1 MSRRPRAILADDE
14 RLMRDQ
20 LRARLQEAW
29 PELDLVGEARNG
41 EEALSMVADLRPD
54 LAFLDIRMPG
64 QTGLEVARTIA
75 GCCHIVFVTAYEAHA
90 IEAFE
95 QGAIDYL
102 LKPVDNARLAVTVAR
117 LKARLAAAG
126 SEVGEGNPEHGN
138 SALERIET
146 LLAKLDSPTR
156 SSSPYLRWIQ
166 AGVGSQVFLFPVEQ
180 VLYLQAQDK
189 YTVIVTP
196 TGDSLVRKPI
206 REFAEALD
214 PEVFWQIHRSTI
226 VNSRAIA
233 AFKRDGEHAEV
244 TLRGRNE
251 KLEVSRSFAGRF
263 RQM

>member
-1 MSRRPRAILADDE
+1 MPHRPRAILADDE
-14 RLMRDQ
+14 RLMREQ

-41 EEALSMVADLRPD
+41 DEALAMVASLRPD

-75 GCCHIVFVTAYEAHA
+75 ACCHIVFVTAYEAHA

-102 LKPVDNARLAVTVAR
+102 LKPVDNARLALTVSR
-117 LKARLAAAG
+117 LKQRLAAR
-126 SEVGEGNPEHGN
+126 EGNGER
-138 SALERIET
+138 ALERIET
-146 LLAKLDSPTR
+146 MLSRLAGDDPQR
-156 SSSPYLRWIQ
+156 PAAPYLRWIQ
-166 AGVGSQVFLFPVEQ
+166 AGVGSQIFLVPVEE
-180 VLYLQAQDK
+180 VIYIQAQDK
-189 YTVIVTP
+189 YTVIVT
-196 TGDSLVRKPI
+196 GAGESLVRKPI

-214 PEVFWQIHRSTI
+214 PGVFWQIHRSTI
-226 VNSRAIA
+226 VNSRAVA
-233 AFKRDGEHAEV
+233 AFKRDGERAEV
-244 TLRGRNE
+244 TLRGRDE

>member
-1 MSRRPRAILADDE
+1 MSLAPRAILADDE

-20 LRARLQEAW
+20 LRARLKEAW
-29 PELDLVGEARNG
+29 PELELVGEARNG
-41 EEALSMVADLRPD
+41 EEALSLVASQRPD

-117 LKARLAAAG
+117 LKERLA
-126 SEVGEGNPEHGN
+126 VGRNEESGEQ
-138 SALERIET
+138 ALQRIES
-146 LLAKLDSPTR
+146 LLAKISGDAMRRPGA
-156 SSSPYLRWIQ
+156 PYLRWIQ
-166 AGVGSQVFLFPVEQ
+166 AGVGSQVFLFPVEE

-189 YTVIVTP
+189 YTVIVTAS
-196 TGDSLVRKPI
+196 GESLVRKPI
-206 REFAEALD
+206 REFVEALD
-214 PEVFWQIHRSTI
+214 PEAFWQIHRSTI
-226 VNSRAIA
+226 VNSRVIA
-233 AFKRDGEHAEV
+233 AFRRDGEHAEV
-244 TLRGRNE
+244 TLRGRSE

-263 RQM
+263 HQM

>member
-1 MSRRPRAILADDE
+1 MHPRAILADDE

-20 LRARLQEAW
+20 LRARLKEAW

-41 EEALSMVADLRPD
+41 EEALAMVAKLRPD

-102 LKPVDNARLAVTVAR
+102 LKPVDTARLAVTVAR
-117 LKARLAAAG
+117 LKQRLAAG
-126 SEVGEGNPEHGN
+126 DDNNGEH
-138 SALERIET
+138 ALQRIET
-146 LLAKLDSPTR
+146 LLAKLSGDTPQR
-156 SSSPYLRWIQ
+156 PAAPYLRWIQ
-166 AGVGSQVFLFPVEQ
+166 AGIGSQVFLFPVEE

-189 YTVIVTP
+189 YTVVVTAA
-196 TGDSLVRKPI
+196 GESLVRKPI

-214 PEVFWQIHRSTI
+214 PELFWQIHRSTI
-226 VNSRAIA
+226 VNSHAIA

-244 TLRGRNE
+244 TLRGRKE
-251 KLEVSRSFAGRF
+251 KLEVSRSYTGRF

>member
-1 MSRRPRAILADDE
+1 MSRPRAILADDE

-29 PELDLVGEARNG
+29 PELDLVGEARDG
-41 EEALSMVADLRPD
+41 DEALAMVAKLRPD

-90 IEAFE
+90 VEAFE
-95 QGAIDYL
+95 QGALDYL
-102 LKPVDNARLAVTVAR
+102 LKPVDNARLALTVAR
-117 LKARLAAAG
+117 LKQRLAAG
-126 SEVGEGNPEHGN
+126 RSEDNGAR
-138 SALERIET
+138 ALERIESI
-146 LLAKLDSPTR
+146 LAKLSGDSTPR
-156 SSSPYLRWIQ
+156 QVAPYLRWIQ
-166 AGVGSQVFLFPVEQ
+166 AGVGSQVFLFPVEE

-189 YTVIVTP
+189 YTVIVTAA
-196 TGDSLVRKPI
+196 GESLVRKPI

-214 PEVFWQIHRSTI
+214 PELFWQIHRSTI

-244 TLRGRNE
+244 TLRGRDE

>member
-1 MSRRPRAILADDE
+1 MSQAPRAILADDE

-20 LRARLQEAW
+20 LRARLKEAW
-29 PELDLVGEARNG
+29 PELELVGEARNG
-41 EEALSMVADLRPD
+41 EEALSLVASQRPD

-102 LKPVDNARLAVTVAR
+102 LKPVDNARLAVTVER
-117 LKARLAAAG
+117 LKQRLSAG
-126 SEVGEGNPEHGN
+126 ESEENGER
-138 SALERIET
+138 AWQRIET
-146 LLAKLDSPTR
+146 LLANISGEATKRPAAA
-156 SSSPYLRWIQ
+156 YLRWIQ
-166 AGVGSQVFLFPVEQ
+166 AGVGSQVFLYPVDE
-180 VLYLQAQDK
+180 VLYIQAQDK
-189 YTVIVTP
+189 YTVIVTAS
-196 TGDSLVRKPI
+196 GESLVRKPI

-226 VNSRAIA
+226 VNSRVIA
-233 AFKRDGEHAEV
+233 AFRRDGEHAEV
-244 TLRGRNE
+244 ALKGRSE

-263 RQM
+263 HQM

>member
-14 RLMRDQ
+14 RLMREQ

-29 PELDLVGEARNG
+29 PELELIGEARNG
-41 EEALSMVADLRPD
+41 EEALTMVAKLRPD

-102 LKPVDNARLAVTVAR
+102 LKPVDNARLAITVAR
-117 LKARLAAAG
+117 LKERLAAG
-126 SEVGEGNPEHGN
+126 RNDENSER
-138 SALERIET
+138 ALERIEP
-146 LLAKLDSPTR
+146 LLASLSGDSPPR
-156 SSSPYLRWIQ
+156 PAARYLRWIQ
-166 AGVGSQVFLFPVEQ
+166 AGVGNQVFLFPVEE
-180 VLYLQAQDK
+180 VLYIQAQDK
-189 YTVIVTP
+189 YTVILTAA
-196 TGDSLVRKPI
+196 GESLVRKPI
-206 REFAEALD
+206 REFAGTLD

-226 VNSRAIA
+226 VTSRAIG

-251 KLEVSRSFAGRF
+251 KLEVSRGFAGRF

>member
-1 MSRRPRAILADDE
+1 MSQRPRAILADDE
-14 RLMRDQ
+14 RLMREQ

-41 EEALSMVADLRPD
+41 EEALAMVAKLRPD

-117 LKARLAAAG
+117 LKERLAAG
-126 SEVGEGNPEHGN
+126 RNEENGEG
-138 SALERIET
+138 ALERIET
-146 LLAKLDSPTR
+146 MLSKL
-156 SSSPYLRWIQ
+156 SSDRPQGSAAPYLRWIQ
-166 AGVGSQVFLFPVEQ
+166 AGVGSQVFLFPVEE
-180 VLYLQAQDK
+180 VLYIQAQDK
-189 YTVIVTP
+189 YTVVVTAA
-196 TGDSLVRKPI
+196 GESLVRKPI
-206 REFAEALD
+206 REFAETLD

-226 VNSRAIA
+226 VNRRTIT
-233 AFKRDGEHAEV
+233 AFRRDGEHAEV

>member
-20 LRARLQEAW
+20 LRARLKEAW
-29 PELDLVGEARNG
+29 PELELVGEARNG
-41 EEALSMVADLRPD
+41 EEALSLVASQRPD

-102 LKPVDNARLAVTVAR
+102 LKPVDNERLALTVER
-117 LKARLAAAG
+117 LQQRLRAG
-126 SEVGEGNPEHGN
+126 QNEDIGDR
-138 SALERIET
+138 ALQRIEN
-146 LLAKLDSPTR
+146 LLAKISGGTAQPRAT
-156 SSSPYLRWIQ
+156 PYLRWIQ
-166 AGVGSQVFLFPVEQ
+166 AGVGNQVFLFPVEE
-180 VLYLQAQDK
+180 VLYIQAQDK
-189 YTVIVTP
+189 YTVIVTASNE
-196 TGDSLVRKPI
+196 SLVRKPI
-206 REFAEALD
+206 REFAETLN

-226 VNSRAIA
+226 VYSHAIA

-244 TLRGRNE
+244 TLRGRKE

-263 RQM
+263 HQM

>member
-1 MSRRPRAILADDE
+1 MHPRAILADDE

-20 LRARLQEAW
+20 LRARLKEAW

-41 EEALSMVADLRPD
+41 EEALAMVAKLRPD

-102 LKPVDNARLAVTVAR
+102 LKPVDTARLAVTVAR
-117 LKARLAAAG
+117 LKQRLAAG
-126 SEVGEGNPEHGN
+126 DDNNGEH
-138 SALERIET
+138 ALQRIET
-146 LLAKLDSPTR
+146 LLAKLSGDTPQR
-156 SSSPYLRWIQ
+156 PAAPYLRWIQ
-166 AGVGSQVFLFPVEQ
+166 AGSGSQVFLFPVEE

-189 YTVIVTP
+189 YTVVVTAA
-196 TGDSLVRKPI
+196 GESLVRKPI

-214 PEVFWQIHRSTI
+214 PELFWQIHRSTI
-226 VNSRAIA
+226 VNSHAIA

-244 TLRGRNE
+244 TLRGRKE
-251 KLEVSRSFAGRF
+251 KLEVSRSYTGRF

>member
-1 MSRRPRAILADDE
+1 MSRPRAILADDE

-20 LRARLQEAW
+20 LRARLEEAW
-29 PELDLVGEARNG
+29 PELDLVGEARDG
-41 EEALSMVADLRPD
+41 DEALAMVAKLRPD

-90 IEAFE
+90 VEAFE
-95 QGAIDYL
+95 QGALDYL
-102 LKPVDNARLAVTVAR
+102 LKPVDNARLALTVAR
-117 LKARLAAAG
+117 LKQRLAAG
-126 SEVGEGNPEHGN
+126 RSEDNGER
-138 SALERIET
+138 ALERIESI
-146 LLAKLDSPTR
+146 LAKLSGDSPPRKTA
-156 SSSPYLRWIQ
+156 PYLRWIQ
-166 AGVGSQVFLFPVEQ
+166 AGVGSQVFLFPVEE

-189 YTVIVTP
+189 YTVIVTAA
-196 TGDSLVRKPI
+196 GESLVRKPI

-214 PEVFWQIHRSTI
+214 PELFWQIHRSTI

-244 TLRGRNE
+244 TLRGRSE

>member
-1 MSRRPRAILADDE
+1 MSRPRAILADDE

-20 LRARLQEAW
+20 LRARLEQAW
-29 PELDLVGEARNG
+29 PELDLVGEARDG
-41 EEALSMVADLRPD
+41 DEALAMVAKLRPD

-90 IEAFE
+90 VEAFE
-95 QGAIDYL
+95 QGALDYL
-102 LKPVDNARLAVTVAR
+102 LKPVDNTRLALTVAR
-117 LKARLAAAG
+117 LQQRLAAG
-126 SEVGEGNPEHGN
+126 RSEDNGAR
-138 SALERIET
+138 ALERIESI
-146 LLAKLDSPTR
+146 LAKLSGDSLPR
-156 SSSPYLRWIQ
+156 KAAPYLRWIQ
-166 AGVGSQVFLFPVEQ
+166 AGVGSQVFLFPVEE

-189 YTVIVTP
+189 YTVIVTAA
-196 TGDSLVRKPI
+196 GESLVRKPI

-214 PEVFWQIHRSTI
+214 PELFWQIHRSTI
-226 VNSRAIA
+226 VNSRAVA

>member
-1 MSRRPRAILADDE
+1 MSQRPRAILADDE

-29 PELDLVGEARNG
+29 PELELVGEARNG
-41 EEALSMVADLRPD
+41 EEALAMVASLRPD

-102 LKPVDNARLAVTVAR
+102 LKPVDNARLAVTVER
-117 LKARLAAAG
+117 LRKRLAASDKELG
-126 SEVGEGNPEHGN
+126 GEQ
-138 SALERIET
+138 SLERIET
-146 LLAKLDSPTR
+146 LLEKLAGATPSRPA
-156 SSSPYLRWIQ
+156 SPYLRWIQ
-166 AGVGSQVFLFPVEQ
+166 AGVGSQVFLYPVEE
-180 VLYLQAQDK
+180 VIYLQAQDK
-189 YTVIVTP
+189 YTVIVTAA
-196 TGDSLVRKPI
+196 DESLVRKPI

-214 PEVFWQIHRSTI
+214 PEFFWQIHRSTI

-233 AFKRDGEHAEV
+233 AFRRDGDHAEV

-251 KLEVSRSFAGRF
+251 KLEVSRSFSGRF

>member
-1 MSRRPRAILADDE
+1 MSILPRPRAILADDE

-20 LRARLQEAW
+20 LRVRLEEAW

-41 EEALSMVADLRPD
+41 EEALTMVAKLRPD

-75 GCCHIVFVTAYEAHA
+75 GCCHFVFVTAYEAHA

-117 LKARLAAAG
+117 LKQRLAAG
-126 SEVGEGNPEHGN
+126 DDHNGEH
-138 SALERIET
+138 ALQRIET
-146 LLAKLDSPTR
+146 LLAKLSGDTPQR
-156 SSSPYLRWIQ
+156 PVAPYLRWIQ
-166 AGVGSQVFLFPVEQ
+166 AGVGSQVFLFPVEE
-180 VLYLQAQDK
+180 VLYIQAQDK
-189 YTVIVTP
+189 YTVIVTA
-196 TGDSLVRKPI
+196 TGESLVRKPI

-214 PEVFWQIHRSTI
+214 PEIFWQIHRSTI
-226 VNSRAIA
+226 VNSSAIA

-244 TLRGRNE
+244 TLRGRKE
-251 KLEVSRSFAGRF
+251 KLEVSRSYTGRF

>member
-1 MSRRPRAILADDE
+1 MSHSPRAILADDE
-14 RLMRDQ
+14 RLMREQ

-29 PELDLVGEARNG
+29 PELELMGEARNG
-41 EEALSMVADLRPD
+41 EEALAMVAKLRPD

-95 QGAIDYL
+95 HGAIDYL

-117 LKARLAAAG
+117 LKERLAAGLNEENGAR
-126 SEVGEGNPEHGN
+126 
-138 SALERIET
+138 ALERIET
-146 LLAKLDSPTR
+146 LLAKLSGDSPPR
-156 SSSPYLRWIQ
+156 RAAPYLCWIQ
-166 AGVGSQVFLFPVEQ
+166 AGVGSQVFLFPVDE
-180 VLYLQAQDK
+180 VLYIQAQDK
-189 YTVIVTP
+189 YTVVVTAA
-196 TGDSLVRKPI
+196 GESLVRKPI

-233 AFKRDGEHAEV
+233 AVKRDGEHAEV